1 MLLLLLES
9 AARSLA
15 LGIIVWAGLRLLR
28 ITDPRLRSNVWTGV
42 LLSAMTM
49 PLLMPLMKILLPGLL
64 PAASWIPAA
73 VSPLFLHSLNASVSS
88 APSQSFEWATLAL
101 IVSGAITGGFLA
113 RLLFGVVRS
122 WRLWKSS
129 VPIKESWTGDTDV
142 RESRELPIP
151 VTYASTIL
159 FPADWPEWSVLKR
172 EAVLLHEQ
180 AHIRRRDFHFR
191 LIASIHRAVFWFNP
205 LSWWLERELLQLA
218 EEACDDEAI
227 AGTQDP
233 ESYAEIL
240 IEFASR
246 QSRTDLAVVAMARG
260 KTVERRV
267 DRALRQDAV
276 TWPTSVRKRILL
288 ATALAVLIGLAA
300 GGHLVDAQ
308 SVSQGT
314 TSLST
319 WPEREVPD
327 IISDQERD
335 AFVRLATDEER
346 VHFIEQFW
354 LRRDPTPGTP
364 QNEFRDEYDRRVADA
379 NQRFTTR
386 TGIAGSLT
394 DRGRVLIVHGLP
406 DELETHLE
414 GRRFR
419 LSDGTIAVLPWEA
432 WRYKF
437 IQGLGENVIV
447 SFVDVLANGD
457 YRLQFVPNEPGVGPI
472 PKPIGKPVQQL
483 PADKE

>member
-172 EAVLLHEQ
+172 EAGSH
-180 AHIRRRDFHFR
+180 
-191 LIASIHRAVFWFNP
+191 S
-205 LSWWLERELLQLA
+205 
-218 EEACDDEAI
+218 
-227 AGTQDP
+227 
-233 ESYAEIL
+233 
-240 IEFASR
+240 
-246 QSRTDLAVVAMARG
+246 
-260 KTVERRV
+260 
-267 DRALRQDAV
+267 
-276 TWPTSVRKRILL
+276 
-288 ATALAVLIGLAA
+288 AA
-300 GGHLVDAQ
+300 
-308 SVSQGT
+308 
-314 TSLST
+314 
-319 WPEREVPD
+319 
-327 IISDQERD
+327 
-335 AFVRLATDEER
+335 
-346 VHFIEQFW
+346 
-354 LRRDPTPGTP
+354 
-364 QNEFRDEYDRRVADA
+364 
-379 NQRFTTR
+379 
-386 TGIAGSLT
+386 
-394 DRGRVLIVHGLP
+394 
-406 DELETHLE
+406 
-414 GRRFR
+414 R
-419 LSDGTIAVLPWEA
+419 LSFSPYRKHPSRGVL
-432 WRYKF
+432 
-437 IQGLGENVIV
+437 
-447 SFVDVLANGD
+447 
-457 YRLQFVPNEPGVGPI
+457 
-472 PKPIGKPVQQL
+472 VQSPQL
-483 PADKE
+483 VA